1 MKAYWYERAG
11 AAPDVFTFGEI
22 PNPEP
27 GPGEVRVKIAVSA
40 VNPTDCK
47 RRELGRELGKFDR
60 IIPNNDGAGT
70 IDAVGDGVD
79 IGRIGERVWLF
90 GAQANRPFGTA
101 AEYCVVPQAY
111 ASVLPNHESFAN
123 GACLGVPAVTAH
135 RALYADG
142 DIDGLTVLISGGS
155 GRVGRYATQMA
166 KAGGAT
172 VIATAGSD
180 ERCNHVR
187 SLGADYVFN
196 YRNDDL
202 VSRVLDVTDGVGV
215 DRMVD
220 VAFGANVAAAPQ
232 LIRANGW
239 LTSYSSDGFSKPEV
253 PFLDFMYKN
262 IAIRP
267 FSIYG
272 MPENAKIN
280 AFRQIGE
287 LLARGRL
294 SHRVSCTYPFTDM
307 ISAHQT
313 IETADLFGVCLVE
326 VAKVG

>member
-1 MKAYWYERAG
+1 MKAYWYEQAG
-11 AAPDVFTFGEI
+11 AAQDVITFGEM
-22 PNPEP
+22 PDPEP

-60 IIPNNDGAGT
+60 ITPNNDGAGT

-79 IGRIGERVWLF
+79 TGRIGEQVWLF

-101 AEYCVVPQAY
+101 AEYCLVPQAY
-111 ASVLPNHESFAN
+111 ASGLPNQESFAN

-155 GRVGRYATQMA
+155 GRVGRYAVQMA

-180 ERCNHVR
+180 EKCSHVL

-202 VSRVLDVTDGVGV
+202 VSNVLDITDGVGV

-220 VAFGANVAAAPQ
+220 VAFGVNVAAAPQ

-239 LTSYSSDGFSKPEV
+239 LASYSSDGLPKPEV

-280 AFRQIGE
+280 AFQRIGE
-287 LLARGRL
+287 LLATRRL
-294 SHRVSCTYPFTDM
+294 THSIDRTYAFTDM
-307 ISAHQT
+307 IAAHQA
-313 IETADLFGVCLVE
+313 IETDELFGVCLVE
-326 VAKVG
+326 VAQDS

>member
-1 MKAYWYERAG
+1 MKAYWYEQAG
-11 AAPDVFTFGEI
+11 AAPDVITFGDI

-40 VNPTDCK
+40 VNPTDWK

-70 IDAVGDGVD
+70 IDAVGNEVD
-79 IGRIGERVWLF
+79 TSRVGERVWLF

-101 AEYCVVPQAY
+101 AEYCLVPQAY
-111 ASVLPNHESFAN
+111 ASGLPNQESFAN

-155 GRVGRYATQMA
+155 GRVGRYAVQIA

-180 ERCNHVR
+180 EKCSHVLN
-187 SLGADYVFN
+187 LGADYVFN

-202 VSRVLDVTDGVGV
+202 VSHVLDITDGVGV

-220 VAFGANVAAAPQ
+220 VAFGVNVAAAPQ

-239 LTSYSSDGFSKPEV
+239 LTSYSSDGVPKPEV

-280 AFRQIGE
+280 AFQRIGQ
-287 LLARGRL
+287 LLATRRL
-294 SHRVSCTYPFTDM
+294 SHSVDRTYAFTDM
-307 ISAHQT
+307 IAAHQA
-313 IETADLFGVCLVE
+313 IETGELFGVCLVE
-326 VAKVG
+326 VAEDS